1 MDIFNEFMAAH
12 GSTILYTVVTS
23 IAGYLGIV
31 LKNLYEKTATTKMKK
46 DVINTCVQAVEQIYK
61 DLHGK
66 EKLEKSVEYATAILA
81 EKGVAITELEVY
93 LLIEA
98 AVAEFNGVFKSSE
111 DRPGTEDVKS
121 KE

>member
-66 EKLEKSVEYATAILA
+66 EKLKQRRWKSFFSCKNCIKRYD
-81 EKGVAITELEVY
+81 KGIINTR
-93 LLIEA
+93 
-98 AVAEFNGVFKSSE
+98 
-111 DRPGTEDVKS
+111 DH
-121 KE
+121 